1 MTRTTDAVTARITL
15 GYSTTAD
22 RVRNVAPPPED
33 PRLAVI
39 VSVQNPDSVDWRST
53 LPVPLTSRSDVVLLE
68 QVAWGVAKSRNL
80 VLDSTA
86 TEYLLFADDDVEF
99 DWAGI
104 LEGVAL
110 LDADAGADMLLA
122 AARDEHG
129 RMRKDY
135 PSSVVPLT
143 VRNSGKA
150 ATYEMLVRV
159 PAVRE
164 RGIRFDERFGAGAEN
179 YLGDEYIFCADLL
192 RAGGRGLHGPV
203 VVAMHPDDSSGSR
216 WGTDADRRARAV
228 VFDRVFGWKAPA
240 VRLAFGLRR
249 RALLGGIGGALRFTL
264 GR

>member
-1 MTRTTDAVTARITL
+1 MTEPAAARVTL

-22 RVRNVAPPPED
+22 RVRNVAPPPEH
-33 PRLAVI
+33 PLLSVV
-39 VSVQNPDSVDWRST
+39 VSVQNPSEIDWRST
-53 LPVPLTSRSDVVLLE
+53 LPEALTSRSDVALLE
-68 QVAWGVAKSRNL
+68 QRATGVAKSRNL
-80 VLDSTA
+80 VLDSTT

-110 LDADAGADMLLA
+110 LDADPGADMLLA
-122 AARDEHG
+122 AARDENG
-129 RMRKDY
+129 RLRKAY
-135 PSSVVPLT
+135 PSSVVPLS

-159 PAVRE
+159 PAVRA

-192 RAGGRGLHGPV
+192 RAGGRGLHGAV
-203 VVAMHPDDSSGSR
+203 VVAMHPNDSSGSR

-240 VRLAFGLRR
+240 VRLAFGMRR
-249 RALLGGIGGALRFTL
+249 RAELGGLGGALRFTV

>member
-1 MTRTTDAVTARITL
+1 MTEPVVARVTL

-33 PRLAVI
+33 PLLAVV
-39 VSVQNPDSVDWRST
+39 VSVQNPSETDWRST
-53 LPVPLTSRSDVVLLE
+53 LPEALTARGDVTIFE

-80 VLDSTA
+80 VLDSTS

-99 DWAGI
+99 DWPGI

-110 LDADAGADMLLA
+110 LDADPGAGMLLA

-129 RMRKDY
+129 RLRKEY
-135 PSSVVPLT
+135 PASVVPLT
-143 VRNSGKA
+143 LRNSGKA

-159 PAVRE
+159 PDVRA

-228 VFDRVFGWKAPA
+228 IFDRVFGWKAPA
-240 VRLAFGLRR
+240 VRLAFGLRHR
-249 RALLGGIGGALRFTL
+249 SDLGGLGGALRFTA

>member
-1 MTRTTDAVTARITL
+1 MTEPVPARVTL

-33 PRLAVI
+33 PRLTVI
-39 VSVQNPDSVDWRST
+39 VSVQNPSGTDWRST
-53 LPVPLTSRSDVVLLE
+53 LPEALTARGDVTFHE

-80 VLDSTA
+80 VLDAAA

-99 DWAGI
+99 DWNGI

-110 LDADAGADMLLA
+110 LDSDAGAGMLLA

-129 RMRKDY
+129 RLRKDY
-135 PSSVVPLT
+135 PASVVPLT
-143 VRNSGKA
+143 LRNSGKA

-159 PAVRE
+159 PTVRAL
-164 RGIRFDERFGAGAEN
+164 GVRFDERFGAGAEN

-228 VFDRVFGWKAPA
+228 VFDRIFGWKAPI
-240 VRLAFGLRR
+240 VRLGFGLRR
-249 RALLGGIGGALRFTL
+249 RALLGGVGGALRFTV

>member
-1 MTRTTDAVTARITL
+1 MTEPAAARITL

-22 RVRNVAPPPED
+22 RVRDVAPPPKD
-33 PRLAVI
+33 RRLAVV
-39 VSVQNPDSVDWRST
+39 VSVQNPSEIDWRST
-53 LPVPLTSRSDVVLLE
+53 LPEALAARDDVTFFE

-80 VLDSTA
+80 VLDSTT

-99 DWAGI
+99 DWPGI
-104 LEGVAL
+104 LEAVAL
-110 LDADAGADMLLA
+110 LDADPDADMLLA

-129 RMRKDY
+129 RLRKAY
-135 PSSVVPLT
+135 PTSVVPLT
-143 VRNSGKA
+143 LRNSGKA

-159 PAVRE
+159 PAVRA
-164 RGIRFDERFGAGAEN
+164 RGIRFDERFGAGAVN

-228 VFDRVFGWKAPA
+228 IFDRVFGWKAPA
-240 VRLAFGLRR
+240 VRMAFGLRHR
-249 RALLGGIGGALRFTL
+249 SDLGGLGGALRFTL

>member
-1 MTRTTDAVTARITL
+1 MPARITL

-22 RVRNVAPPPED
+22 RVRNVAPPPQDE
-33 PRLAVI
+33 RLAVL
-39 VSVQNPDSVDWRST
+39 VSVQNPDGADWRST
-53 LPVPLTSRSDVVLLE
+53 LPSSLTERSDLALIE
-68 QVAWGVAKSRNL
+68 QVARGVAKSRNL
-80 VLDSTA
+80 VLDRTT

-99 DWAGI
+99 DWSGI
-104 LEGVAL
+104 VEALTL
-110 LDADAGADMLLA
+110 LDADPGADMLLA

-129 RMRKDY
+129 RLRKEY

-159 PAVRE
+159 AAVRA
-164 RGIRFDERFGAGAEN
+164 RGVRFDERFGAGAEN

-240 VRLAFGLRR
+240 VRLVFGLRR
-249 RALLGGIGGALRFTL
+249 RALLGGIGGALRFTA

>member
-1 MTRTTDAVTARITL
+1 MTARITL

-22 RVRNVAPPPED
+22 RVRNVTPPTEHPL
-33 PRLAVI
+33 LAVV
-39 VSVQNPDSVDWRST
+39 VSVQNPDGADWRST
-53 LPVPLTSRSDVVLLE
+53 LPGVLVARSDVTLLE
-68 QVAWGVAKSRNL
+68 QVATGVAKSRNL
-80 VLDSTA
+80 VLDSTT

-99 DWAGI
+99 DWPGI

-110 LDADAGADMLLA
+110 LDADPDVDMLLA

-129 RMRKDY
+129 RLRKAY
-135 PSSVVPLT
+135 PSTVVPLS

-159 PAVRE
+159 PSVRA
-164 RGIRFDERFGAGAEN
+164 RGIRFDERFGAGAVN

-249 RALLGGIGGALRFTL
+249 RAELGGLAGALRFTL

>member
-1 MTRTTDAVTARITL
+1 MTEPVAARVTL

-33 PRLAVI
+33 PLLAVI
-39 VSVQNPDSVDWRST
+39 VSVQNPSETDWRST
-53 LPVPLTSRSDVVLLE
+53 LPESLTARGDVTFFE

-80 VLDSTA
+80 VLDA
-86 TEYLLFADDDVEF
+86 AETEYLLFADDDVEF
-99 DWAGI
+99 DWPGI
-104 LEGVAL
+104 LEGLAL
-110 LDADAGADMLLA
+110 LDADPGAGMLLA

-129 RMRKDY
+129 RLRKDY
-135 PSSVVPLT
+135 PASVVPLT
-143 VRNSGKA
+143 LRNSGKA

-159 PAVRE
+159 PDVRA

-192 RAGGRGLHGPV
+192 KAGGRGLHGPV

-228 VFDRVFGWKAPA
+228 IFDRVFGWKAPA

-249 RALLGGIGGALRFTL
+249 RAELGGVGGALRFTL